1 MSETKLNST
10 NKEQAMNELT
20 HEQLL
25 NKIKQYDNI
34 NNEGCEGYNPYR
46 DELYRR
52 QDEYEKNREKSLEE
66 KEYAILKKKTSAYR
80 SSGVYTDAEKEYLEN
95 LEKELIDIRKRQQNI
110 FLNTWTIET
119 TKIRREEWNTFA
131 RAAMAKYSKKEIS
144 GVLFKK
150 QREQGWTMEE
160 LKKAVKTHNL

>member
-1 MSETKLNST
+1 MFLKSV
-10 NKEQAMNELT
+10 
-20 HEQLL
+20 
-25 NKIKQYDNI
+25 
-34 NNEGCEGYNPYR
+34 GGV
-46 DELYRR
+46 
-52 QDEYEKNREKSLEE
+52 KNRVKSLEE

-95 LEKELIDIRKRQQNI
+95 LEKELIDIRKMQHDR

-150 QREQGWTMEE
+150 QREQGWTMDE
-160 LKKAVKTHNL
+160 LKKAVNTHNL

>member
-1 MSETKLNST
+1 MSETELNNT

-34 NNEGCEGYNPYR
+34 NNEGGEGYNPYR
-46 DELYRR
+46 GELYRR
-52 QDEYEKNREKSLEE
+52 QDEHEKNREKSLEE

-80 SSGVYTDAEKEYLEN
+80 SSGCYTDAEKEYLEN
-95 LEKELIDIRKRQQNI
+95 LENELIDIRKMQHDR